1 MNIQK
6 AFSLSVLVLSTV
18 LLGCKQVDTE
28 KQQGFLAVSLSDDIE
43 LVSTKAPTLDQYTI
57 TIKNTEGAVVHT
69 GNYTQ
74 DPILLDVGNYTVAL
88 TAGSNPSVAFDTPY
102 YYGTSGAVINPGN
115 VTPCNIGVK
124 LSNAIISPTYNSQ
137 LVSQFK
143 SYHTEVTSGGQT
155 LNIEPDETRTLYV
168 KAGNPCVIRL
178 IGINALDK
186 AVTKEV
192 ANFMPEVG
200 AKYTE
205 NFNIL
210 VPKFK
215 IPEQNKGLAWTKE
228 FTVDEVM
235 AKDFSQG
242 NYSGYASY
250 ISYEYSLNGVT
261 SWIKI
266 PQNDELKYK
275 VSNLTSNT
283 TYYVRARIDMP
294 NNYSILSENVA
305 QVKTEEQRQ
314 VPNANMEDW
323 KKDTYNSAP
332 RFRAW
337 TDETPAE
344 DRWWATN
351 NDRTVRY
358 NPTNTYTCF
367 PATSYTNSGRSGK
380 GADLRTMGA
389 SGDGINSALN
399 ESPSNRTPGRLFI
412 GDFEGGST
420 GGGLTNYEK
429 ITRGRPFASR
439 PTGFSFWYKYEPWGT
454 DARNGG
460 DDEFRGYIELF
471 NEDESI
477 GYGEFKYMTQNRQPI
492 TEWTKADVEVIYTQ
506 TDKIATK
513 IVIDFVSTTAS
524 SPIVSTHWERVGA
537 QHKTSNCE
545 YQNGCRGIDG
555 HNYGKFW
562 NYYGSVLLLDDIEL
576 TYEK

>member
-305 QVKTEEQRQ
+305 QVKTENPRQ
-314 VPNANMEDW
+314 VENPGMEDW
-323 KKDTYNSAP
+323 KHEIVPKWYSMYYPSKTKEEQWWNTSNPRGFTYNAIRNQENTIAGVMYTQSGVHSGNKSAEI
-332 RFRAW
+332 RS
-337 TDETPAE
+337 
-344 DRWWATN
+344 
-351 NDRTVRY
+351 
-358 NPTNTYTCF
+358 TYPKLGGRGPVAGKLLIGTL
-367 PATSYTNSGRSGK
+367 TTNSPNGEL
-380 GADLRTMGA
+380 A
-389 SGDGINSALN
+389 
-399 ESPSNRTPGRLFI
+399 
-412 GDFEGGST
+412 GSQNPEY
-420 GGGLTNYEK
+420 LTE
-429 ITRGRPFASR
+429 GRPFEAR
-439 PTGFSFWYKYEPWGT
+439 PTKVSFWYKYTPYESDNCIFTVRMRSGET
-454 DARNGG
+454 VISEAVVSN
-460 DDEFRGYIELF
+460 
-471 NEDESI
+471 NTSI
-477 GYGEFKYMTQNRQPI
+477 GS
-492 TEWTKADVEVIYTQ
+492 WTKVVMDLQYTIEDMAP
-506 TDKIATK
+506 TSL
-513 IVIDFVSTTAS
+513 FVCFAS
-524 SPIVSTHWERVGA
+524 SPNDRF
-537 QHKTSNCE
+537 
-545 YQNGCRGIDG
+545 
-555 HNYGKFW
+555 NYRW
-562 NYYGSVLLLDDIEL
+562 ISCNYPENPESGWKGYIGSILWIDDIEL